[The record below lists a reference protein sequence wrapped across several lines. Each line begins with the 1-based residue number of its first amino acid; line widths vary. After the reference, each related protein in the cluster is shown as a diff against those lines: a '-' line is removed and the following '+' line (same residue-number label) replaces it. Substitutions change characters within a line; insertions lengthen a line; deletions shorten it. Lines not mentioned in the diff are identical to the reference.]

1 MGEAV
6 SIEAVPS
13 RMFDMLSKAQVQLGT
28 TTGAKIPLGRHGEGT
43 QSLAVLMLFSAFL
56 EAQTEGVAVLALE
69 EPEAHLHPSAIRAL
83 WELVRGFS
91 GQKLISTHSG
101 ELLAE
106 TDIYDVRRLAR
117 TRDGIRAFHVPRGLL
132 SKEETRKFN
141 YHIRRARGELLFARC
156 WLLVEGETETWVY
169 PAAARALGMNLHREG
184 VRVVEFRQSDV
195 GMLAKVANQLG
206 IPWYCVGDDDSNRAK
221 DEPRLREN
229 LAGARES
236 ERFAFPYPN
245 MEEHL
250 KANGYAEVYRRHR
263 KGQKTRAAAEVAIEM
278 EGREEAGVTLEI
290 RDVLE
295 KALSLARGG
304 WQ

>member
-1 MGEAV
+1 
-6 SIEAVPS
+6 
-13 RMFDMLSKAQVQLGT
+13 
-28 TTGAKIPLGRHGEGT
+28 
-43 QSLAVLMLFSAFL
+43 MLFSAFL
-56 EAQTEGVAVLALE
+56 EAQTEGAAVLALE

-106 TDIYDVRRLAR
+106 TDIVDVRRLAR
-117 TRDGIRAFHVPRGLL
+117 TRDGIKTFHVPPGLL
-132 SKEETRKFN
+132 SQEETRKFN
-141 YHIRRARGELLFARC
+141 YHIRRARGESLFARC

-221 DEPRLREN
+221 EEPRLRAN

-236 ERFAFPYPN
+236 DRFAFPYPD

-263 KGQKTRAAAEVAIEM
+263 KGQKTRAAAEIAIEM
-278 EGREEAGVTLEI
+278 EGREEAGVTPEI